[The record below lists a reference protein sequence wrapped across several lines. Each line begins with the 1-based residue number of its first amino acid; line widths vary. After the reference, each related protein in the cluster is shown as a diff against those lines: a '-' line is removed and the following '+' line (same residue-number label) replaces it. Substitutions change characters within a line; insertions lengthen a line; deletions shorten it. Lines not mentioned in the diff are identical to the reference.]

1 MIFSHPLLFL
11 ALFTWLTSS
20 ETNLRHEKLWETMAI
35 QKEPALFFKDVSIKN
50 LWVLKPL
57 NDLSFRPGWKNDPLK
72 ISSQT
77 GPWTN
82 VDVFVDRPRW
92 RTWLDH
98 LYPLDAAQGTTM
110 WPRKCAPPVR
120 DMGWSHQIQLH
131 VILQAWKIIETMHSK
146 PWNMNSIEFIF
157 HQWLKCMINDPNVQ
171 WSIKKVSLKLFKSPL
186 KTTHAN
192 FGLEKDPCKGPMT
205 YLKQSDHFPKPL
217 GIILVSQSKAAWNCQ
232 PKKKLFSQSQV
243 LNVVSNHFF
252 ALWASHDPCM
262 FFPVFF
268 PFVFS
273 PSTGFLFD
281 VFRVTS
287 CTVHGVFQPPRGR
300 RSTWEVETLVAS

>member
-1 MIFSHPLLFL
+1 MRNYGKPWQS
-11 ALFTWLTSS
+11 
-20 ETNLRHEKLWETMAI
+20 K
-35 QKEPALFFKDVSIKN
+35 KKPALLLRTFRLNISESWNPWMISPFVQVGNMIVSKFQA
-50 LWVLKPL
+50 KQ
-57 NDLSFRPGWKNDPLK
+57 DPGP
-72 ISSQT
+72 
-77 GPWTN
+77 

-131 VILQAWKIIETMHSK
+131 VILQAWKIIESVHSK
-146 PWNMNSIEFIF
+146 SWNMNSIEFIF
-157 HQWLKCMINDPNVQ
+157 HQWLKCMIDDPNVQ
-171 WSIKKVSLKLFKSPL
+171 WSIKKVSLKLFKSPYNNTC
-186 KTTHAN
+186 KCWT
-192 FGLEKDPCKGPMT
+192 GKRPCKIPMT
-205 YLKQSDHFPKPL
+205 YLKQSDHFSKPL

-252 ALWASHDPCM
+252 ALWASHDPFACLY
-262 FFPVFF
+262 VFF
-268 PFVFS
+268 PCLFS

-287 CTVHGVFQPPRGR
+287 CTVHGVFQPLRGR
-300 RSTWEVETLVAS
+300 RKKTREVEILVATKNGCR